1 MEAFL
6 QTYGYWAIVIGT
18 FLEGETILVLA
29 GLAAHQGYM
38 ALEGVI
44 LCAFA
49 GSLCGD
55 QMFFFLGRRHSDF
68 LLRRRPAWRGKLE
81 RANRMAD
88 RFQTPLILGFRFLY
102 GLRTIM
108 PFAFGIS
115 EVPVL
120 RFVWLN
126 VIGAGIWAV
135 VVGVAAYLFGSALE
149 QVLGDLRH
157 YERMLFILV
166 AAAGA
171 MVWIVYIYRRNR
183 KRTSGNA
190 PVHTKEQT

>member
-1 MEAFL
+1 METFL
-6 QTYGYWAIVIGT
+6 QTYGYWAILIGT

-29 GLAAHQGYM
+29 GLAAYQGYM

-68 LLRRRPAWRGKLE
+68 LLRLRPAWRGKLE
-81 RANRMAD
+81 RANSLTD
-88 RFQTPLILGFRFLY
+88 RFQIPLIIGFRFLY
-102 GLRTIM
+102 GLRTVM

-115 EVPVL
+115 ELPVL
-120 RFVWLN
+120 RFVCLN
-126 VIGAGIWAV
+126 VIGAAVWAV

-171 MVWIVYIYRRNR
+171 MVWIVYIYRRNH
-183 KRTSGNA
+183 KRTSGYA
-190 PVHTKEQT
+190 RFKEKGKT

>member
-6 QTYGYWAIVIGT
+6 QTYGYWAILIGT

-38 ALEGVI
+38 TLEGVI

-81 RANRMAD
+81 RAKRLAD

-102 GLRTIM
+102 GLRAVM

-115 EVPVL
+115 GVPVL

-126 VIGAGIWAV
+126 AIGAGIWAV

-166 AAAGA
+166 AAVGA
-171 MVWIVYIYRRNR
+171 TVWIIYLYRRNR
-183 KRTSGNA
+183 RRKSGDTRFD
-190 PVHTKEQT
+190 VKEKT